1 MLLRV
6 LLPLTIG
13 LGTVCAPGHVFRMS
27 FSGTRCSCSVSFAP
41 CSQRRVGAGGVVS
54 GKGALRRPEAF
65 VRPARDDRRSATF
78 DRSESKQK
86 KRLKRAGVVECRKE
100 PRVTFCGFRGCVF
113 VHDYYY

>member
-1 MLLRV
+1 MHLAMSF
-6 LLPLTIG
+6 
-13 LGTVCAPGHVFRMS
+13 VCRSVALAVVAVFRLH
-27 FSGTRCSCSVSFAP
+27 
-41 CSQRRVGAGGVVS
+41 RVAKGALGGGGVVS